1 MEFSRQE
8 YWSGLPFPSPGDLP
22 NPGMEPGSPALQADA
37 LSSEPPGNPNKHLR
51 NIPGEKQC
59 CQKTMHSVMSDSL
72 WPHGLQPARLLC
84 LWNFPGKNTGVGC
97 HFLLQNCQKRSL
109 QSSYMVGSQVWQ
121 RHARRSRFIKVQD
134 ERLRAEFLSSN
145 LNWQVVWLWAH

>member
-1 MEFSRQE
+1 MPWTVACQASLSMEFSRQE
-8 YWSGLPFPSPGDLP
+8 YGNGLPFPSPGDLP

-37 LSSEPPGNPNKHLR
+37 LSSEPPGNPTKHLR

-97 HFLLQNCQKRSL
+97 HFLLQGIFPTQGLNPGLLHWRQALYCLSHQ
-109 QSSYMVGSQVWQ
+109 GS
-121 RHARRSRFIKVQD
+121 HCLHNEIIF
-134 ERLRAEFLSSN
+134 
-145 LNWQVVWLWAH
+145 